1 MSGEPISQLPT
12 ALTVSG
18 AADYLIISQYTG
30 NSVAPYISRK
40 VLVGN
45 ITNSTTGGTLSIDMA
60 GGNTNYVLSNP
71 NIVAK
76 SRLQLTPQTQMSA
89 NLMPQL
95 WVPPPTTGQFLIE
108 FINDGTSNIYSYT
121 YEISF

>member
-12 ALTVSG
+12 ALAVSG
-18 AADYLIISQYTG
+18 TSDYLIISQATG
-30 NSVAPYISRK
+30 NIVAPFISRK
-40 VLVGN
+40 ILVGN

-76 SRLQLTPQTQMSA
+76 SRLQLTPQTQM
-89 NLMPQL
+89 
-95 WVPPPTTGQFLIE
+95 
-108 FINDGTSNIYSYT
+108 
-121 YEISF
+121 